1 MKKGLVALIVVGF
14 VACFFAPSWAFDEQL
29 AKNYEK
35 FFADYKDDK
44 VVSAL
49 GMVKPNELVDEIRAN
64 EDIRILDIRTTLETS
79 IVGMT
84 LKNTLNIP
92 IDEVFKPE
100 NLAKIPKDKK
110 LVVVCQKGLRAA
122 IVATALRNIGFN
134 NVRIIQ
140 GGMLA
145 LVEYLSPDNLFKKAE
160 TK

>member
-1 MKKGLVALIVVGF
+1 MKKGLFALIVVGF
-14 VACFFAPSWAFDEQL
+14 VACLFSPSWAFDEQL

-44 VVSAL
+44 LVSAL
-49 GMVKPNELVDEIRAN
+49 GMVKPIELVDEIMAN
-64 EDIRILDIRTTLETS
+64 EDIWILDIRTPIETS

-100 NLAKIPKDKK
+100 NLARIPKDKK
-110 LVVVCQKGLRAA
+110 LVVVCQRGVRAA
-122 IVATALRNIGFN
+122 IVATALKNIGFN
-134 NVRIIQ
+134 NVRIMQ

-145 LVEYLSPDNLFKKAE
+145 LIEYLCPDNL
-160 TK
+160 